1 MRGAEAMKGNIPSHV
16 PPYSSLSLRSLLSV
30 PILTSQPLFPV
41 CTPSWALHGEQ
52 EAGLGALSLLSPS
65 QGKRV

>member
-1 MRGAEAMKGNIPSHV
+1 MKGNIPSRV

-30 PILTSQPLFPV
+30 PIPTSQPLFPV